1 MNSFLLLAP
10 EGAAPGDAGALD
22 NAIVVRDSFNWAA
35 FLAPTFWFLFTRQ
48 WLAAVA
54 AMAGFVGV
62 LALARF
68 LSLGP
73 GVVLMILL
81 AIRLLIGLEASVL
94 RTGSLRQRGL
104 RLVDVVVAGGR
115 AEAENQLFRRWLEQ
129 ASVVAPA
136 VALRDSS
143 ARPELTG
150 ASRVVGLFPEPEGG
164 R

>member
-10 EGAAPGDAGALD
+10 QGATPGDAGALD
-22 NAIVVRDSFNWAA
+22 NAIVVRDSFNWSA
-35 FLAPTFWFLFTRQ
+35 FLAPTLWFLFTRQ

-54 AMAGFVGV
+54 AVAAFVGV

-81 AIRLLIGLEASVL
+81 AIRLLIGLEAGAW
-94 RTGSLRQRGL
+94 RAASLRQRGY
-104 RLVDVVVAGGR
+104 RTVDVVVAGRR

-129 ASVVAPA
+129 TPGAGSA
-136 VALRDSS
+136 VALRDGG

-150 ASRVVGLFPEPEGG
+150 AVRVVGLFPEPEGG